1 MIKKIF
7 IPIGIPFFLSII
19 PALILLSCGN
29 DAINRQ
35 PCAESLPCLQPVVNA
50 CPNLTTGAWTSL
62 GLEKENVS
70 AVAVHPCNPGIIYAG
85 TLRDF
90 SAGKPG
96 KLFKSTDCGA
106 HWDTLAVGGSYRTIR
121 FSPGNPDVI
130 YAVNGGIL
138 KSNDGGQNWQ
148 RADEDI
154 HIDGETK
161 VSALTINPKN
171 SCELYAGTGGFHGGK
186 LYHSTNGGKNW
197 SRIEG
202 KGLEDLG
209 NNMNRLDNGVTS
221 LAMDPAHPNHIYV
234 GTAQS
239 GDVLHS
245 ADGGDTW
252 ELTGLKDTGSLVN
265 ALLVDPQN
273 SGRIY
278 AGLSD
283 EGLHV
288 SENGGSSWRLITNKF
303 LADTTSVVELDDRN
317 NILYVVTTHG
327 DSGSLLAYHSST
339 GIMNKLSVPVANKS
353 FYYSKLKIYES
364 EYKRYIY
371 FGLPAGIYARID
383 E

>member
-1 MIKKIF
+1 
-7 IPIGIPFFLSII
+7 
-19 PALILLSCGN
+19 
-29 DAINRQ
+29 
-35 PCAESLPCLQPVVNA
+35 
-50 CPNLTTGAWTSL
+50 
-62 GLEKENVS
+62 
-70 AVAVHPCNPGIIYAG
+70 
-85 TLRDF
+85 
-90 SAGKPG
+90 
-96 KLFKSTDCGA
+96 
-106 HWDTLAVGGSYRTIR
+106 
-121 FSPGNPDVI
+121 
-130 YAVNGGIL
+130 
-138 KSNDGGQNWQ
+138 
-148 RADEDI
+148 
-154 HIDGETK
+154 
-161 VSALTINPKN
+161 
-171 SCELYAGTGGFHGGK
+171 
-186 LYHSTNGGKNW
+186 
-197 SRIEG
+197 
-202 KGLEDLG
+202 EDLG

-221 LAMDPAHPNHIYV
+221 LAMDPAHPDHIYV